1 MTISPLCRE
10 RTVPAGKLCAKKKGD
25 MTQSYVTLTTL
36 IWHKEESGSGPQTH
50 TPDNNF

>member
-1 MTISPLCRE
+1 MNGPRWKTLRE
-10 RTVPAGKLCAKKKGD
+10 KKGD

-50 TPDNNF
+50 SPDYIF